1 MGRSLSPINATS
13 LESALKHAK
22 PVYDPKTD
30 FFYEVFEREGRI
42 GLREYRI
49 EAGEVVFE
57 QTRYARY
64 QVGSGNQTVSFI
76 EEVNGY
82 LFEMPLTWYTNKRI
96 WDLSP
101 GYEFHNWRFDR
112 PISSSCMN
120 CHNSPTVRTA
130 ETENHFTNV
139 PFGIGCENCHG
150 PGGEHV
156 ALALEGRITKW
167 QRDNLAIVSP
177 DRLDRTIQMDICQT
191 CHLEGIAVWNDS
203 IEPHMVEV
211 ARPLVTY
218 KQVFAAS
225 TALESESEFAI
236 AAQAG
241 RLRKSLCYQKSDV
254 MTCTT
259 CHDPHRPPE
268 LQGREAF
275 NVTCNSCHSDAMAHT
290 LCSLPNAS
298 VANNSDCISCH
309 MNVGETSDIP
319 HVSFTDHYIRRSI
332 RREERTPKTEKKQPT
347 QLIPVLTS
355 DDTVE
360 QKRALGLAYF
370 DYFQNHQS
378 DLRFLDS
385 TIHYLERVLRQKPAR
400 RDGEDLY
407 ALGNAYFLKGNFT
420 EAERKF
426 KGAIV
431 QNPQHARAHQML
443 GRTLLATG
451 AIDGAVSAF
460 SEGIHAQPLLIENHL
475 GLAEALLQ
483 RGDLNEAFR
492 HAQEAIR
499 LDSLSYPDA
508 FVLLGRI
515 EEARGNT
522 MEARGYYIQTLQRN
536 PDHRTA
542 LINIGA
548 LLMQEK
554 RWEEAII
561 FFDQVLKKDPRHVG
575 ALNNVLVCLINLQ
588 RRREAR
594 EVAQQILALQ
604 PDHSQAR
611 KALTFLGR

>member
-1 MGRSLSPINATS
+1 M
-13 LESALKHAK
+13 KYAK

-30 FFYEVFEREGRI
+30 LYYDIFKKEGQI
-42 GLREYRI
+42 GIREYRK

-57 QTRYARY
+57 QIRYARY

-76 EEVNGY
+76 EEVNGF

-120 CHNSPTVRTA
+120 CHNSPTVRTT
-130 ETENHFTNV
+130 ETENHFKSV

-156 ALALEGRITKW
+156 ALALEGRISKG
-167 QRDNLAIVSP
+167 QRDHLAIVSP
-177 DRLDRTIQMDICQT
+177 AQLTRDIQMDICQT
-191 CHLEGIAVWNDS
+191 CHLEGIAVWNDGV
-203 IEPHMVEV
+203 EPHMVEV

-225 TALESESEFAI
+225 SALESESEFAI

-241 RLRKSLCYQKSDV
+241 RLKKSLCFQKSDA

-275 NVTCNSCHSDAMAHT
+275 NVTCVSCHSDAMTHT
-290 LCSLPNAS
+290 LCSLPTTA
-298 VANNSDCISCH
+298 VQDKSDCVSCH
-309 MNVGETSDIP
+309 MNVGATSDIP
-319 HVSFTDHYIRRSI
+319 HVAFTDHYIRRSI
-332 RREERTPKTEKKQPT
+332 RKEERIPRKEKKHPT
-347 QLIPVLTS
+347 RLVPMLTS
-355 DDTVE
+355 DDPVE
-360 QKRALGLAYF
+360 HERALGLAYF

-385 TIHYLERVLRQKPAR
+385 TIHYLEGVLRKKPSR
-400 RDGEDLY
+400 KDGEDLY
-407 ALGNAYFLKGNFT
+407 ALGNAYFLKGNYT
-420 EAERKF
+420 EAERRF
-426 KGAIV
+426 KNAV
-431 QNPQHARAHQML
+431 VRNPRHARAYQML
-443 GRTLLATG
+443 GRTLIATG
-451 AIDGAVSAF
+451 AIDGAISAF

-483 RGDLNEAFR
+483 RGDLHEAFR
-492 HAQEAIR
+492 RAQEAVR

-515 EEARGNT
+515 EEVRGNT
-522 MEARGYYIQTLQRN
+522 IEARGYYIQTLQRS
-536 PDHRTA
+536 PDHRSA

-554 RWEEAII
+554 RWGEAIV
-561 FFDQVLKKDPRHVG
+561 FFDQVLKKNPRHVG

-588 RRREAR
+588 RRKEAR

-604 PDHSQAR
+604 PHHSQAR
-611 KALTFLGR
+611 KALTFLDR